1 MNKDLQ
7 SEVIVIPRI
16 WVAGEALIDL
26 VPYGDS
32 RIPIVGGGPANTAKA
47 LAKLGIPTSFIGG
60 ISSDRYGDLI
70 SAELAG
76 VDLRLSLRSDL
87 PTALAIVSLD
97 ESGSASY
104 EFKLEDTAT
113 FDFSR
118 EWLPISAPEVLHI
131 GTLAT
136 IIEPGASELF
146 EWAKGLNVPI
156 VYDPN
161 VRPSV
166 LADKSRYREAVERW
180 ARISKVVKLS
190 SNDME
195 WLGYEDSDRFLDL
208 GAELVVVT
216 HGADGLTGYAKS
228 GSVSVPGVK
237 VEVVDTV
244 GAGDTVGAVLVEGL
258 FKYGFSALLGEKLFE
273 VLTRAAKA
281 ASITCSRA
289 GANPPTTEELGV

>member
-1 MNKDLQ
+1 M
-7 SEVIVIPRI
+7 SV
-16 WVAGEALIDL
+16 WVVGEALIDL
-26 VPYGDS
+26 FETGVTQ
-32 RIPIVGGGPANTAKA
+32 RPIVGGGAANTAKA
-47 LAKLGIPTSFIGG
+47 LARLGVSTRFIGS
-60 ISSDRYGDLI
+60 ISSDDFGGLI
-70 SAELAG
+70 LEELA
-76 VDLRLSLRSDL
+76 DLDLSLVRRSNL
-87 PTALAIVSLD
+87 PTALARVSLD
-97 ESGSASY
+97 SGGSAQY
-104 EFKLEDTAT
+104 EFKLEGTAT

-118 EWLPISAPEVLHI
+118 SWLPTSTPQVLHL

-156 VYDPN
+156 VFDPN

-166 LADKSRYREAVERW
+166 LSDKSRYREAVERW
-180 ARISKVVKLS
+180 AGISKVVKLS
-190 SNDME
+190 MEDLE
-195 WLGYEDSDRFLDL
+195 WLGYENTSIFFHL

-216 HGADGLTGYAKS
+216 HGANGLTGYTKL

-244 GAGDTVGAVLVEGL
+244 GAGDTVGAILAEGL
-258 FKYGFSALLGEKLFE
+258 IRYGFNALLGEKLFE

-289 GANPPTTEELGV
+289 GANPPTAEELGA

>member
-1 MNKDLQ
+1 MKPT
-7 SEVIVIPRI
+7 SKI

-26 VPYGDS
+26 VPLGDS
-32 RIPIVGGGPANTAKA
+32 RVPIVGGGPANTAKA
-47 LAKLGIPTSFIGG
+47 LAKLGISTSFIGG
-60 ISSDRYGDLI
+60 ISSDKYGNSI

-76 VDLRLSLRSDL
+76 VDLGLSLRSDL
-87 PTALAIVSLD
+87 PTALAIVTMD
-97 ESGSASY
+97 EKGSASY
-104 EFKLEDTAT
+104 EFKLEETAT

-118 EWLPISAPEVLHI
+118 SWLPASAPDLLHI

-146 EWAKGLNVPI
+146 EWSKGLNVPI
-156 VYDPN
+156 VFDPN

-180 ARISKVVKLS
+180 AGISKVVKLS
-190 SNDME
+190 SEDLE
-195 WLGYEDSDRFLDL
+195 WLGYHDTSKFFEL

-216 HGADGLTGYAKS
+216 KGALGLTGITKS

-237 VEVVDTV
+237 VDVVDTV
-244 GAGDTVGAVLVEGL
+244 GAGDTVGAILVEGL
-258 FKYGFSALLGEKLFE
+258 VKYEFSKLLGEKLFE
-273 VLTRAAKA
+273 VLARAAKA

-289 GANPPTTEELGV
+289 GANPPTLEELL

>member
-1 MNKDLQ
+1 MNQ
-7 SEVIVIPRI
+7 SKKI

-26 VPYGDS
+26 VPSGDS

-60 ISSDRYGDLI
+60 ISSDKYGDSI
-70 SAELAG
+70 SSELAD
-76 VDLRLSLRSDL
+76 VDLSLCRRSEL

-97 ESGSASY
+97 KSGAASY
-104 EFKLEDTAT
+104 EFKLDGTAT

-118 EWLPISAPEVLHI
+118 NWLPSSSPEVLHI

-146 EWAKGLNVPI
+146 EWASGLTSTI
-156 VYDPN
+156 VFDPN
-161 VRPSV
+161 IRPSV
-166 LADKSRYREAVERW
+166 LGDKARYRKAVERW
-180 ARISKVVKLS
+180 VGISKVVKLS
-190 SNDME
+190 SEDLE
-195 WLGYEDSDRFLDL
+195 WLGYADGKAFFEL

-216 HGADGLTGYAKS
+216 HGASGITGFTPE
-228 GSVSVPGVK
+228 GSVSVPGIK
-237 VEVVDTV
+237 VNVVDTV

-258 FKYGFSALLGEKLFE
+258 VTHGIEALTGEKLFE
-273 VLTRAAKA
+273 VLTRATIA

-289 GANPPTTEELGV
+289 GANPPSRDELI